1 MNIAPNTPP
10 KAVDPHA
17 VHRLARL
24 SAALHRLE
32 DMLIAGLLC
41 ATLGL
46 ALYQI
51 VLRNFLGAGIVWA
64 DTLLRILVLWLG
76 MAGAMA
82 ATRQSGHINI
92 DLLTRFLPGR
102 LRRGA
107 ARLTTSFAAG
117 VCFVAGYYSLQ
128 FVRSEFEMG
137 GAAFAHVPIWV
148 CEAILPVAFWVI
160 ALRYT
165 LQLLTQFRPQTDS
178 AP

>member
-1 MNIAPNTPP
+1 MNIVPNTP
-10 KAVDPHA
+10 ARAGDPHGRS
-17 VHRLARL
+17 RLARL
-24 SAALHRLE
+24 TGTLHRLE
-32 DMLIAGLLC
+32 DLLIAGLLS

-51 VLRNFLGAGIVWA
+51 VLRNLLGSGIVWG
-64 DTLLRILVLWLG
+64 DVLLRILVLWLG

-82 ATRQSGHINI
+82 ATRQAGHINI
-92 DLLTRFLPGR
+92 DLLTRFLPPR

-107 ARLTTSFAAG
+107 ERLTTLFAAG
-117 VCFVAGYYSLQ
+117 VCFAAGYYSLQ

-137 GAAFAHVPIWV
+137 GVAFANVPTWV
-148 CEAILPVAFWVI
+148 CEAILPLAFWVI

-165 LQLLTQFRPQTDS
+165 IQLLTQFKPHSES